1 MKTSELGSKPKIR
14 GSAETFT
21 TMASKH
27 AANKR
32 KARLLWDQVLL
43 CVNHISD
50 HGVLRASHTQ
60 RILSRFSDNTI
71 VAYSCKALSLFQ
83 HLQDL
88 KIEVKSFTVVQL
100 ADALESLLDSE
111 DIMLSPIGALKALR
125 WLEKTASISC
135 WPDLYDSLLSSFL
148 IPPDFRERR
157 ESLPL
162 PLLLLCQ
169 WELDILFR
177 RRQ

>member
-1 MKTSELGSKPKIR
+1 MCVFTQLGSKPKIR
-14 GSAETFT
+14 GSADTFT

-88 KIEVKSFTVVQL
+88 KIELKSFSVVQL

-125 WLEKTASISC
+125 WVEKSGINFMLAR
-135 WPDLYDSLLSSFL
+135 LV
-148 IPPDFRERR
+148 
-157 ESLPL
+157 
-162 PLLLLCQ
+162 
-169 WELDILFR
+169 
-177 RRQ
+177 